1 MGGKGGPFYSEKY
14 PNPNDNPYVKALA
27 AEYKIAD
34 IDRDTGDATTRPGTT
49 ADHFKAPFANEFA
62 ARAGNGG
69 ALPPDMSL
77 LAKAREGGPAYI
89 YSLITSYQTNPPAGL
104 TVAPGKYYNPMFPGD
119 LGSSWKGDPKAVPK
133 GGLIGMPPPLRD
145 DAVTY
150 DDGVKAT
157 TDQEAKDVAAF
168 LAWAAEPH
176 ADDRRRIGFAVM
188 IYLLIFAGLLYAS
201 YKRIWRNIAH

>member
-1 MGGKGGPFYSEKY
+1 MNLVTFGDMARQGGPFFSEKY

-27 AEYKIAD
+27 AEFKIAD
-34 IDRDTGDATTRPGTT
+34 IDTDTGDAITRPGTT
-49 ADHFKAPFANEFA
+49 SDHFKAPFANQYA
-62 ARAGNGG
+62 AKAANGG

-89 YSLITSYQTNPPAGL
+89 YSLVTGYENAPAGV
-104 TVAPGKYYNPMFPGD
+104 TVPPGKYFNAFFPGN
-119 LGSSWKGDPKAVPK
+119 V
-133 GGLIGMPPPLRD
+133 IGMPPPLRD

-150 DDGVKAT
+150 DDGVKASR
-157 TDQEAKDVAAF
+157 DQEAKDVAAF
-168 LAWAAEPH
+168 LAWTAEPH
-176 ADDRRRIGFAVM
+176 QDQRRQLGFSVI